1 MSQRYSPPVRRNGF
15 PFEPDAEPG
24 WPRWSDVE
32 LEQRPDEPA
41 RAASMEAFNASRFVW
56 SAISEI
62 TFTIPPISQRW
73 WRSG

>member
-1 MSQRYSPPVRRNGF
+1 
-15 PFEPDAEPG
+15 
-24 WPRWSDVE
+24 
-32 LEQRPDEPA
+32 
-41 RAASMEAFNASRFVW
+41 MEAFNASRFVW